1 MNDLNK
7 LIAHFNSHVAGCFA
21 CRDKS
26 TGCLLGQAMLAGIGR
41 LVVQQAA
48 TERTLAALERREYVV
63 TTQTG
68 RLFVVGAASE
78 KEALKLADEMEKEM
92 PAILTTTKEL

>member
-26 TGCLLGQAMLAGIGR
+26 TGCLLGQAMLTGIGR

-48 TERTLAALERREYVV
+48 TERTPAALNAREYAV
-63 TTQTG
+63 TTSTG
-68 RLFVVGAASE
+68 RRFRVKAVSIE
-78 KEALKLADEMEKEM
+78 EALNLAEEMEKAF
-92 PAILTTTKEL
+92 PAVTTLGKD